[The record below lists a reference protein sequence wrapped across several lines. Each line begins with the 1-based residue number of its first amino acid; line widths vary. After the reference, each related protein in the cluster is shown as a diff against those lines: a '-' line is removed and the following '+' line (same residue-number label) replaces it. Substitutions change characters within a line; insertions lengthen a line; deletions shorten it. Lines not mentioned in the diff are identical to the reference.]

1 MSDEFATPH
10 SACRENVRCKMLSND
25 KNVEAIAQLVENVKN
40 YLGLQ
45 KEYLKIDIFDKCVRL
60 LTALALFIVFFLI
73 IIFAFMYCSFAV
85 AYWLAGYVGDVAAF
99 FIVAFFH
106 LIVLVLFIAYS
117 KALIQR
123 PIIRFLTN
131 LFMS

>member
-1 MSDEFATPH
+1 
-10 SACRENVRCKMLSND
+10 MLSND
-25 KNVEAIAQLVENVKN
+25 KNVEAIAQLVETLKN

-45 KEYLKIDIFDKCVRL
+45 KEYLKLDIFDKFVRL

-73 IIFAFMYCSFAV
+73 IIFFFFFCSFAV
-85 AYWLAGYVGDVAAF
+85 AYLLAGYVGDVAAF

-106 LIVLVLFIAYS
+106 LIILILFLAYS
-117 KALIQR
+117 KVLIQR

>member
-1 MSDEFATPH
+1 
-10 SACRENVRCKMLSND
+10 MLSSD
-25 KNVEAIAQLVENVKN
+25 KNVEAIAQLVESAMK
-40 YLGLQ
+40 
-45 KEYLKIDIFDKCVRL
+45 YLKLQTDYLKLDVFDKFVRL

-85 AYWLAGYVGDVAAF
+85 AYWLAGYVGNVAAF

-106 LIVLVLFIAYS
+106 VVILILFIIYS
-117 KALIQR
+117 KTLIQR
-123 PIIRFLTN
+123 PLIRFLTN

>member
-1 MSDEFATPH
+1 
-10 SACRENVRCKMLSND
+10 MLSND
-25 KNVEAIAQLVENVKN
+25 KNVEAIAQLVESAMK
-40 YLGLQ
+40 YLRLQ
-45 KEYLKIDIFDKCVRL
+45 TDYLKLDVFDKFVRL

>member
-1 MSDEFATPH
+1 
-10 SACRENVRCKMLSND
+10 MLSSD
-25 KNVEAIAQLVENVKN
+25 KNVETIAQLVEELKS
-40 YLGLQ
+40 YIGLQ

-60 LTALALFIVFFLI
+60 LTALALFIIFFLI

-85 AYWLAGYVGDVAAF
+85 AYWLAGYVGNVAAF

-106 LIVLVLFIAYS
+106 VVILILFIAYS
-117 KALIQR
+117 KTLIQR
-123 PIIRFLTN
+123 PLIRFLTN

>member
-1 MSDEFATPH
+1 
-10 SACRENVRCKMLSND
+10 MLSND
-25 KNVEAIAQLVENVKN
+25 KNVEAIAQLVETLKS

-45 KEYLKIDIFDKCVRL
+45 KEYVKLDLFDKFVRL

-73 IIFAFMYCSFAV
+73 IIFAMMYCSFAV
-85 AYWLAGYVGDVAAF
+85 AYWLADYVGSVAAF

-106 LIVLVLFIAYS
+106 IILLILFLANN
-117 KALIQR
+117 KVLIQR